1 MVIINK
7 DELINIK
14 DGYFLIFYWNVLW
27 SVFVGRVMM
36 SLVRI
41 LEIVKF
47 KDNSF
52 IWDNRYV
59 YLYSIIMEIVLFFII
74 MYILIIR
81 KKYWWLI
88 FLVELFERFL
98 VWSNDELKI
107 FIIILYLNCIW
118 KCWII
123 CRK

>member
-1 MVIINK
+1 MFIMVIINK

-14 DGYFLIFYWNVLW
+14 DGYFLILYWNFLW

-47 KDNSF
+47 KDKSF

-59 YLYSIIMEIVLFFII
+59 DLYSIIMEIVLFFII

-88 FLVELFERFL
+88 FLVKLFEWFL
-98 VWSNDELKI
+98 VWSNDELK
-107 FIIILYLNCIW
+107 LL
-118 KCWII
+118 
-123 CRK
+123 